1 MFGAFRRLI
10 RSKVLPRE
18 IPAVNQKT
26 AKMLSRWAGKS
37 GKKERDLKRWWNTLD
52 RKQRAA
58 ERKKI
63 SEALGAEAAE
73 A

>member
-1 MFGAFRRLI
+1 M
-10 RSKVLPRE
+10 
-18 IPAVNQKT
+18 NQKT

-63 SEALGAEAAE
+63 SEALDAPSAEA
-73 A
+73 